1 MWSSVGLKD
10 FWVQDL
16 DVVDLERK
24 IKEKNDKII
33 VTGTLVTANKWMVV
47 TTSNLWEI
55 SFWRCQYVTY
65 LVDTR
70 IKNLCHLLAI

>member
-10 FWVQDL
+10 SRVQDL

-33 VTGTLVTANKWMVV
+33 VTGTLVTANK
-47 TTSNLWEI
+47 
-55 SFWRCQYVTY
+55 
-65 LVDTR
+65 
-70 IKNLCHLLAI
+70 